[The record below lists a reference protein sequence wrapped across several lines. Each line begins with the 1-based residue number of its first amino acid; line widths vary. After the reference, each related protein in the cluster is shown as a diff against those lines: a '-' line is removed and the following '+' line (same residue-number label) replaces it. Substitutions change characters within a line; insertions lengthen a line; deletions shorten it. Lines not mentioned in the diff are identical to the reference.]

1 MPLDW
6 KWETED
12 QKMGGNKCSTIGM
25 FDSGVGGL
33 TVHMELKKRFPKV
46 NVVYFADMGRQPYGP
61 REQTEVAEF
70 CDEILHFTKRNGAG
84 FGVIACNTATAATF
98 DNKVNERERFADFPV
113 FGTIPFASRAALNH
127 GKRVGVIAT
136 AGTCSSGAYAR
147 ACTGFQEDAEVI
159 QMPCHEFMGIAEAG
173 TGMDPHTKEVALE
186 YMEPCRGGKIDS
198 LIYGCTHY
206 PILSPV
212 VEDVMFNDY
221 GEPNVKLVNP
231 AEALVD
237 KMLELLEECEGEP
250 TTRFCVNKD
259 PEGFAERA
267 NRILPGS
274 LKQQVAGCDD
284 VTKLC
289 ELV

>member
-1 MPLDW
+1 
-6 KWETED
+6 
-12 QKMGGNKCSTIGM
+12 
-25 FDSGVGGL
+25 
-33 TVHMELKKRFPKV
+33 
-46 NVVYFADMGRQPYGP
+46 
-61 REQTEVAEF
+61 
-70 CDEILHFTKRNGAG
+70 
-84 FGVIACNTATAATF
+84 
-98 DNKVNERERFADFPV
+98 
-113 FGTIPFASRAALNH
+113 
-127 GKRVGVIAT
+127 
-136 AGTCSSGAYAR
+136 
-147 ACTGFQEDAEVI
+147 
-159 QMPCHEFMGIAEAG
+159 
-173 TGMDPHTKEVALE
+173 
-186 YMEPCRGGKIDS
+186 MEPCRGGKIDS

-289 ELV
+289 ELVDLQA